1 MGGPARFAR
10 CDNVPKPILD
20 ALKGLVYLG
29 DKQVIDVV
37 CRRRNL
43 HDDLLGVNVAPWLA
57 LRVDGVDPFLHV
69 AIAPGRP
76 SEAGPVTA
84 ADETLRRRNGDFSW
98 VKKTADEYRH
108 GATKFAFEQVGHF
121 LPGFRADLVAR
132 KGDDKRVVEVKR
144 RSSLQHDSII
154 DEVART
160 IESHPGWS
168 LDIVIVP
175 EPLHLVTPPESH
187 PLAPQQASCGLD
199 VSERLAELGQTA
211 AAFLMAWSA
220 CEALLRGRVEGSNR
234 DER

>member
-1 MGGPARFAR
+1 M
-10 CDNVPKPILD
+10 
-20 ALKGLVYLG
+20 
-29 DKQVIDVV
+29 
-37 CRRRNL
+37 
-43 HDDLLGVNVAPWLA
+43 
-57 LRVDGVDPFLHV
+57 
-69 AIAPGRP
+69 
-76 SEAGPVTA
+76 TA
-84 ADETLRRRNGDFSW
+84 ADETVRRRNGDFSW
-98 VKKTADEYRH
+98 AKKTADEYRAR
-108 GATKFAFEQVGHF
+108 GYEVAFEQVVDF

-160 IESHPGWS
+160 IESQPGWS
-168 LDIVIVP
+168 LDIVMVP

-220 CEALLRGRVEGSNR
+220 CEALLRGRVEEAIEMSDEGSLTHLLLDSATMYGVVSHDDR
-234 DER
+234 DYLKSLLPLRNAVAHGFSHDEIDRGTVAAFVRYVRELAADAAEDGTEASDFKVS